1 MQGILGSV
9 FGYIFALIFTTTIAC
24 LLCNEKRD
32 SAVLRGNIISMIV
45 SIILPLIMIQSGP
58 DGTFFK
64 PFGFV
69 VFLTVVLTILQFVV
83 GKVMVGIKKG

>member
-1 MQGILGSV
+1 
-9 FGYIFALIFTTTIAC
+9 
-24 LLCNEKRD
+24 
-32 SAVLRGNIISMIV
+32 MIV